1 MQLKKE
7 YMTDLPDSVRRE
19 EIRESKIRT
28 WSGLLIDPFRPEVN
42 DIRIDDIAHALSLVC
57 RYGGHIDFHY
67 SVGQHSLYVYE
78 RVKETGITDPCCLL
92 MALLHDAEEA
102 YLGDMPSPL
111 KHRYQ
116 KYVNDGI
123 DLRTFI
129 YDKFIPGWDMN
140 RMWLDIVESA
150 DADLYVMERMSY
162 FQSGSEAR
170 RTMMQKFGRTPL
182 ASHLTPKEIESKFL
196 LEFARLSDGLPK

>member
-1 MQLKKE
+1 
-7 YMTDLPDSVRRE
+7 
-19 EIRESKIRT
+19 
-28 WSGLLIDPFRPEVN
+28 
-42 DIRIDDIAHALSLVC
+42 
-57 RYGGHIDFHY
+57 
-67 SVGQHSLYVYE
+67 VGQHSLYVYE

-102 YLGDMPSPL
+102 YLGDMASPI

-129 YDKFIPGWDMN
+129 YDKFIPGWDAN

-162 FQSGSEAR
+162 FQPYSEAK
-170 RTMMQKFGRTPL
+170 RTMTQKFNRPPLGRDSLPKTVESL
-182 ASHLTPKEIESKFL
+182 FLIEFSKLTH
-196 LEFARLSDGLPK
+196 GLPK